1 MFIIM
6 ALSAVAEFIGGYLDY
21 YPNKPIIHKIV
32 PLSEFCTAPF
42 ITVVFVGACGVH
54 KPARVMTGVMI
65 LHIIEEL
72 LAAHFGIIFY
82 ITPAGAYVRS
92 AFYWIYIYYDDLVQ
106 QLVRDK
112 AQKQSEKLAKIHNQM
127 ITSMAELIESRDVDT
142 GMHVKRTCAYVR
154 ILAEA
159 ASEAGYCSDILTKDY
174 IERYGKN
181 YDFGHYPE

>member
-1 MFIIM
+1 MFIIV

-32 PLSEFCTAPF
+32 TLSEFCTAPF
-42 ITVVFVGACGVH
+42 IPVVFVGACGVH

-65 LHIIEEL
+65 LHIIVEL
-72 LAAHFGIIFY
+72 LAAHFVHHSCRGLCSQCFL
-82 ITPAGAYVRS
+82 PD
-92 AFYWIYIYYDDLVQ
+92 IYIYYDDLVQ